1 MLLDLL
7 ANVQNQLNK
16 PDTFRLCNAAEAGSK
31 PGRCRGQKHI
41 KGDSKPTKAH
51 GAATNPKK
59 KGDTIITQCRNGEK
73 YEKTYKRNYG
83 SNCSINER

>member
-31 PGRCRGQKHI
+31 PGQMQRTDKRKRG
-41 KGDSKPTKAH
+41 
-51 GAATNPKK
+51 
-59 KGDTIITQCRNGEK
+59 
-73 YEKTYKRNYG
+73 KTYDKSG
-83 SNCSINER
+83 IDEEI